1 VKVNKSGH
9 DLSNGVMVG
18 LVEGLETV
26 FLTKE
31 VVFWQ
36 SDLLMVVKRCR
47 SPLTTVEGCQQGLVK
62 IVIGQRRRRKQK
74 GIMEDITIKEHP
86 KFKQNDGSD
95 TMLE

>member
-1 VKVNKSGH
+1 
-9 DLSNGVMVG
+9 MVG
-18 LVEGLETV
+18 LVKGLETV

-36 SDLLMVVKRCR
+36 SDLLTVVERYR
-47 SPLTTVEGCQQGLVK
+47 SPLTKVEGCQKGLVK

-74 GIMEDITIKEHP
+74 GIVEDITVEEHP
-86 KFKQNDGSD
+86 KFKQNNDSD

>member
-1 VKVNKSGH
+1 
-9 DLSNGVMVG
+9 MVG
-18 LVEGLETV
+18 LVEGLEAV

-36 SDLLMVVKRCR
+36 SDLLTVVERYR
-47 SPLTTVEGCQQGLVK
+47 SPLTIAEGCQKGLVK

-74 GIMEDITIKEHP
+74 GIVEDITVEEHP
-86 KFKQNDGSD
+86 KSKQNDGSD